1 MAVTGPRARRAVSL
15 GAGVRV
21 PILPATRRPP
31 APWRVRDALLI
42 MGAGLGFLLTV
53 LITSLGAVELQGG
66 GFADAQSRETLS
78 TLVSVGFTLFLL
90 GMIHVFIVHRYHCPW
105 RMLGLRPVAWPWLA
119 AVPLIFAL
127 LTFSYVLMLRVATA
141 VFGRAANWPQPL
153 TTSVVNAT
161 HVPAL
166 ELIIIVTNVFLTPLV
181 EELLFRGVLY
191 QALRRRMPV
200 GSAILISALIFSAM
214 HLSLVLFIPFT
225 LMGIILA
232 AVYERSGSLIPT
244 ILLHACNN
252 GIILLV
258 IAGNTTH

>member
-1 MAVTGPRARRAVSL
+1 
-15 GAGVRV
+15 
-21 PILPATRRPP
+21 
-31 APWRVRDALLI
+31 
-42 MGAGLGFLLTV
+42 
-53 LITSLGAVELQGG
+53 
-66 GFADAQSRETLS
+66 
-78 TLVSVGFTLFLL
+78 
-90 GMIHVFIVHRYHCPW
+90 
-105 RMLGLRPVAWPWLA
+105 
-119 AVPLIFAL
+119 
-127 LTFSYVLMLRVATA
+127 
-141 VFGRAANWPQPL
+141 
-153 TTSVVNAT
+153 
-161 HVPAL
+161 
-166 ELIIIVTNVFLTPLV
+166 V